1 VRRNRSGI
9 LHVGQNGFAWRVPDS
24 RAVHFLTD
32 WNERNV
38 LHPRLTRYQM
48 LVGGTLCAAAL
59 IFIFFHG
66 AACFWWLAALCS
78 LSGLGVGLGVSFP
91 QWQMFGESICAGA
104 TKRKI
109 VALTFDDGPDA
120 ENTSALLA
128 LLAERKVRGT
138 FFCIGKRVARQPE
151 LVKHMVAE
159 GHRIEN
165 HAFQHSSQTNIFSVR
180 RLRDDL
186 AQAQMEIQRVAG
198 RAPEFFRPP
207 VGLTNPRIFRVTGE
221 LGLKVI
227 GYTARGLDRR
237 ADAPEKIVGRLLR
250 KLQPGAIFLLHD
262 AGVPCERL
270 LAVVTLLLDKLEAE
284 GYQCVRL
291 DELIA
296 EK

>member
-1 VRRNRSGI
+1 MLAAVPI
-9 LHVGQNGFAWRVPDS
+9 LI
-24 RAVHFLTD
+24 LTK
-32 WNERNV
+32 
-38 LHPRLTRYQM
+38 
-48 LVGGTLCAAAL
+48 
-59 IFIFFHG
+59 G

-78 LSGLGVGLGVSFP
+78 LSCTVVGLGVSFP
-91 QWQMFGESICAGA
+91 QWQMFGESICAVT

-120 ENTSALLA
+120 ENTPALLA
-128 LLAERKVRGT
+128 LLAERKVRAT
-138 FFCIGKRVARQPE
+138 FFCIGNRVAQQPE
-151 LVKHMVAE
+151 LVKRMVAE

-165 HAFQHSSQTNIFSVR
+165 HTFQHSPATNIFFAR
-180 RLRDDL
+180 QLRDEL
-186 AQAQMEIQRVAG
+186 AQTQTEIQRIAG

-207 VGLTNPRIFRVTGE
+207 VGLTNPRIFRVTNK
-221 LGLKVI
+221 LGLKVA

-237 ADAPEKIVGRLLR
+237 ADAPEKIAGRLLR

-262 AGVPCERL
+262 AGVPRERL
-270 LAVVTLLLDKLEAE
+270 LAVVTLLLDKLEAD